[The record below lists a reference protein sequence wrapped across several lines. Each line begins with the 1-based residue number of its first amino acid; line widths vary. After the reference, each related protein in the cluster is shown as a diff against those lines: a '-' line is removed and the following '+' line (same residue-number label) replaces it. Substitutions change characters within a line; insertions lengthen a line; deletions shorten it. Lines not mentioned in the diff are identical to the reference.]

1 MKFTSTAIR
10 RPVATL
16 SLMLLAAVLGV
27 IGYLRLPVD
36 FLPEVTYPMVRV
48 HVYWPGAT
56 PGEIV
61 DNIAE
66 PIEQVLATVD
76 NLDYLESS
84 SIEGQY
90 TLRVNFEY
98 GTDIDVAYQDVVA
111 KMGLATRRLPPDVDP
126 PVMFKAD
133 PSQLP
138 IAQLIVMSDSRDL
151 ISLRTWVEN
160 ILQDQFLAIRGVA
173 GTEVLGGLRREI
185 RVYLNP
191 DRISAYNLSLTGVI
205 NRLKDENIERMAGRV
220 TEGQREFIL
229 RTTAEFKDI
238 DEIRDLVVS
247 APGQMQVKL
256 SDLATVEDTHE
267 DQRVL
272 TRFNSNPAIKLNILK
287 QADANTVEV
296 ADDVDR
302 LIDQLAES
310 APSDIRFD
318 VVENQ
323 AVYIRSSI
331 SGVTNAA
338 IGAVILVILVVFLF
352 LGHWRQVLVML
363 IALPLTILFNFFIMQ
378 VSGFSLNIF
387 SLGGLVVAMGVVL
400 DNSIVVIENITR
412 RTHKLQRP
420 SGVNA
425 DLGTS
430 TFSDLE
436 EVTSSATS
444 QVALAVLAAT
454 LTFLALFLPFL
465 LVSGL
470 TTLLFRELILTIAGI
485 VLISLVV
492 SLTVTP
498 ALAHYLVVKPGKG
511 KQKDNFFDRVI
522 LALNRTYKRLL
533 TLLLR
538 LRWVVFLVFLVAMG
552 ITVHFARQLGSEFL
566 PSVDDGRIMIK
577 TFQPTG
583 TALAKTDSLLAQL
596 ESVVKDDPYVDRYF
610 TLSGGRVWGLITY
623 EVADEGQIDIEL
635 VPRSQRPYTT
645 REYVEL
651 LRPKVMQFSQPGVRL
666 VVAQQRMRGIRRT
679 GDSEVEVKVRGQD
692 IDRLGE
698 LSQQVLQAMNGIEGL
713 TNIRVGTQINKP
725 EYQIHIRRDRLAD
738 LGISAQNVATTARS
752 LVDGSVATHIREAG
766 ELYNVRVMLP
776 ENRVRNRQDIENF
789 YVDAPGGTKVPLR
802 YLASIEYHLGP
813 VEVIREN
820 QVMQIV
826 VSSDVAQGA
835 NIGRVARNLE
845 GILEEFPLPE
855 GYSFDLGG
863 QVYLMQESQGTMTE
877 IILFALFFAFIILS
891 IQFNSFRQPFLI
903 LLGVPFA
910 FVGVVAALLLTGFP
924 AGATVL
930 IGIVIMIG
938 GIATQGVV
946 LISFVNE
953 YRDRGMGVREAIL
966 EGAPLRLR
974 PIIMTQV
981 TTVLG
986 LLPLALNIGEGGD
999 MLQPMAI
1006 AVIGGLLFS
1015 LFVTLFL
1022 LPCLY
1027 YIFEKKRSI

>member
-16 SLMLLAAVLGV
+16 SLMLLATVLGV

-56 PGEIV
+56 PEEIA

-111 KMGLATRRLPPDVDP
+111 KMGLATRRLPTDVDP
-126 PVMFKAD
+126 PVMFKDD

-138 IAQLIVMSDSRDL
+138 ISQLIVMSETRDL
-151 ISLRTWVEN
+151 INLRMWVEN

-191 DRISAYNLSLTGVI
+191 DRAAAYNLSLEQVI
-205 NRLKDENIERMAGRV
+205 RRIRDENIERLAGRV

-229 RTTAEFKDI
+229 RTTAEFRDL
-238 DEIRDLVVS
+238 DEIRNLVVS
-247 APGQMQVKL
+247 PPGQPQVKL
-256 SDLATVEDTHE
+256 KDLASVDDTHE
-267 DQRVL
+267 DQRVI

-296 ADDVDR
+296 ADEVDR
-302 LIDQLAES
+302 LIAHLMET
-310 APSDIRFD
+310 APADISFD

-323 AVYIRSSI
+323 ANYIKESI
-331 SGVTNAA
+331 AGVTNAA
-338 IGAVILVILVVFLF
+338 IAAVILVVLVVFIF

-363 IALPLTILFNFFIMQ
+363 IALPITILFNFFVMQ

-412 RTHKLQRP
+412 RAHKSRTPGLEK
-420 SGVNA
+420 
-425 DLGTS
+425 
-430 TFSDLE
+430 SDDYE
-436 EVTSSATS
+436 EVTASATS

-485 VLISLVV
+485 VIISLVV

-498 ALAHYLVVKPGKG
+498 TLAHYLVVKPGKG
-511 KQKDNFFDRVI
+511 KQKDNFLDRI
-522 LALNRTYKRLL
+522 ISGLNRAYGYVLKG
-533 TLLLR
+533 LLR
-538 LRWVVFLVFLVAMG
+538 FWWLVLLVFIVLMAG
-552 ITVHFARQLGSEFL
+552 TIHYAQQLGSEFL
-566 PSVDDGRIMIK
+566 PAVDDGRIMIK
-577 TFQPTG
+577 TIQPTG
-583 TALAKTDSLLAQL
+583 ASLAKTDNLLAQI
-596 ESVVKDDPYVDRYF
+596 ENVVKEDPYVDTYF

-623 EVADEGQIDIEL
+623 EIANEGQIDIEL
-635 VPRSQRPYTT
+635 VPRNQRPYTT
-645 REYVEL
+645 REYVEY
-651 LRPKVMQFSQPGVRL
+651 LRPKVMQYAQPGVRL
-666 VVAQQRMRGIRRT
+666 IVVQARVRGIRRT

-692 IDRLGE
+692 MERLNE
-698 LSQQVLQAMNGIEGL
+698 IAQQAVEQMNNINGL
-713 TNIRVGTQINKP
+713 TNIRIGTQINKP
-725 EYQIHIRRDRLAD
+725 EYQIQINRERLAD
-738 LGISAQNVATTARS
+738 LGISAQTIATAARS
-752 LVDGSVATHIREAG
+752 LVDGTVATHIRESG

-776 ENRVRNRQDIENF
+776 EARIRSRQDIENM
-789 YVDAPGGTKVPLR
+789 YIDVPGGGKIPLR
-802 YLASIEYHLGP
+802 NVARVEHRLGP
-813 VEVIREN
+813 VEVVREN
-820 QVMQIV
+820 QVMQIII
-826 VSSDVAQGA
+826 SSDVAQGA
-835 NIGRVARNLE
+835 NIGQVAQTLE
-845 GILEEFPLPE
+845 QQLNDFQLPE

-863 QVYLMQESQGTMTE
+863 QVYLMQESQNVMTQ
-877 IILFALFFAFIILS
+877 IILFAIFFAFIILA

-910 FVGVVAALLLTGFP
+910 FVGVVAALLITGFP
-924 AGATVL
+924 AGATVM
-930 IGIVIMIG
+930 IGVLIMIG
-938 GIATQGVV
+938 GITTQGVV
-946 LISFVNE
+946 LITFVNE
-953 YRDRGMGVREAIL
+953 YRGRGMTAREAIL

-974 PIIMTQV
+974 PILMTQA

-1015 LFVTLFL
+1015 LMVTLLL

-1027 YIFEKKRSI
+1027 YVFESFSILPKKKKKG

>member
-1 MKFTSTAIR
+1 MKFTSIAIK

-48 HVYWPGAT
+48 HIYWPGAT
-56 PGEIV
+56 PEEIA

-66 PIEQVLATVD
+66 PVEQVLATVD
-76 NLDYLESS
+76 NLDFLESS

-111 KMGLATRRLPPDVDP
+111 KMGLATRRLPADVDP

-138 IAQLIVMSDSRDL
+138 ISQLIIMSESRDL
-151 ISLRTWVEN
+151 INLRTWVEN

-191 DRISAYNLSLTGVI
+191 DRVSAYNLTLEQVI
-205 NRLKDENIERMAGRV
+205 RRLRDENIERLAGRV
-220 TEGQREFIL
+220 TEGHREFIL
-229 RTTAEFKDI
+229 RTTAEFRDL
-238 DEIRDLVVS
+238 DEIRNQVVS
-247 APGQMQVKL
+247 LPGQPQVLLK
-256 SDLATVEDTHE
+256 DLARVEDTHE
-267 DQRVL
+267 DQRVI
-272 TRFNSNPAIKLNILK
+272 TRFKSGPAIKLNILK

-296 ADDVDR
+296 AEDVQR
-302 LIDQLAES
+302 LIEQLMET
-310 APSDIRFD
+310 APADIHFD

-323 AVYIRSSI
+323 ADYIKDSI
-331 SGVTNAA
+331 AGVTNAA
-338 IGAVILVILVVFLF
+338 IGAVILVVLVIFLF

-363 IALPLTILFNFFIMQ
+363 IALPLTILFNFFVMQ

-412 RTHKLQRP
+412 RTHKAQP
-420 SGVNA
+420 GPG
-425 DLGTS
+425 GTALN
-430 TFSDLE
+430 SDD
-436 EVTSSATS
+436 VTASATS
-444 QVALAVLAAT
+444 QVAMAVIAAT
-454 LTFLALFLPFL
+454 MTFLALFLPFL

-470 TTLLFRELILTIAGI
+470 TTLLFRELIITIAGI
-485 VLISLVV
+485 VIISLVV

-498 ALAHYLVVKPGKG
+498 TLAHYLMVKPGKG
-511 KQKDNFFDRVI
+511 KQKDNFFDKIILGLNRLYASLLKGLLKFRWLVI
-522 LALNRTYKRLL
+522 LFFIILMGG
-533 TLLLR
+533 TL
-538 LRWVVFLVFLVAMG
+538 F
-552 ITVHFARQLGSEFL
+552 FAQQLGSEFL

-577 TFQPTG
+577 TIQPTG
-583 TALAKTDSLLAQL
+583 TSLAKTDSLLARI
-596 ESVVKDDPYVDRYF
+596 ENVVTDDPYVDKYF

-623 EVADEGQIDIEL
+623 EIANEGQIDIEL
-635 VPRSQRPYTT
+635 VPRNQRPYST
-645 REYVEL
+645 REYVEM
-651 LRPKVMQFSQPGVRL
+651 LRPKVMQYAEPGVRL
-666 VVAQQRMRGIRRT
+666 IVVQARMRGIRRT

-692 IDRLGE
+692 MERLNDIARQVV
-698 LSQQVLQAMNGIEGL
+698 QQMNEVNGL
-713 TNIRVGTQINKP
+713 TNIRIGTQINKP
-725 EYQIHIRRDRLAD
+725 EYQIQINRERLAD
-738 LGISAQNVATTARS
+738 MGISAQTVATAARS
-752 LVDGSVATHIREAG
+752 LVDGTVATHIRESG

-776 ENRVRNRQDIENF
+776 ESRIRSRQDIENM
-789 YVDAPGGTKVPLR
+789 YIDVPGGNKIPLR
-802 YLASIEYHLGP
+802 NVARVEHRLGP
-813 VEVIREN
+813 VEVVREN

-835 NIGRVARNLE
+835 NIGQVAQSV
-845 GILEEFPLPE
+845 EEQLNAFDLPE
-855 GYSFDLGG
+855 GYSFELGG
-863 QVYLMQESQGTMTE
+863 QVYLMQESQNEMTQ
-877 IILFALFFAFIILS
+877 IILFALFFAFIILA

-910 FVGVVAALLLTGFP
+910 FVGVVTAMLLTGYP
-924 AGATVL
+924 MGATVL
-930 IGIVIMIG
+930 IGVVIMIG

-946 LISFVNE
+946 LVSFVNE
-953 YRDRGMGVREAIL
+953 YRDRGMSIKEAIL

-974 PIIMTQV
+974 PILMTQA

-986 LLPLALNIGEGGD
+986 LLPLALNLGEGGD

-1015 LFVTLFL
+1015 LLVTLML

-1027 YIFEKKRSI
+1027 YIFEKRKNE

>member
-1 MKFTSTAIR
+1 MKFTATAIK

-16 SLMLLAAVLGV
+16 SLMLLATVLGV

-48 HVYWPGAT
+48 HIYWPGAT
-56 PGEIV
+56 PEEIA

-66 PIEQVLATVD
+66 PVEQVLATVD

-111 KMGLATRRLPPDVDP
+111 KMGLATRRLPSDVDP

-138 IAQLIVMSDSRDL
+138 ISQLIVMSESRDL
-151 ISLRTWVEN
+151 INLRSWVEN
-160 ILQDQFLAIRGVA
+160 VLQDQFLAIRGVA
-173 GTEVLGGLRREI
+173 GTEVLGGLRREV
-185 RVYLNP
+185 RVFINP
-191 DRISAYNLSLTGVI
+191 DRMAAYDLSLEQVI
-205 NRLKDENIERMAGRV
+205 RRLRDENIERLAGRV

-229 RTTAEFKDI
+229 RTTAEFRDLN
-238 DEIRDLVVS
+238 EIRNQVVS
-247 APGQMQVKL
+247 PPGQPQIKL
-256 SDLATVEDTHE
+256 KDLAQVVDAHE
-267 DQRVL
+267 DQRVI

-296 ADDVDR
+296 ADDVER
-302 LIDQLAES
+302 LIEQLKES
-310 APSDIRFD
+310 APSDIHFD

-323 AVYIRSSI
+323 ADYIRNSI
-331 SGVTNAA
+331 AGVTNAA
-338 IGAVILVILVVFLF
+338 IGAVILVVLVIFLF
-352 LGHWRQVLVML
+352 LGHWRQVVVML
-363 IALPLTILFNFFIMQ
+363 IALPLTILFNFFVMQ
-378 VSGFSLNIF
+378 ISGFSLNIF

-412 RTHKLQRP
+412 RTHKPQP
-420 SGVNA
+420 GPG
-425 DLGTS
+425 GTAMN
-430 TFSDLE
+430 TDD
-436 EVTSSATS
+436 VTASATS
-444 QVALAVLAAT
+444 QVAMAVIAAT

-470 TTLLFRELILTIAGI
+470 TTLLFRELIITIAGI
-485 VLISLVV
+485 VIISLVV

-498 ALAHYLVVKPGKG
+498 TLAHYLMVKPGKG
-511 KQKDNFFDRVI
+511 KQKDNFFDKII
-522 LALNRTYKRLL
+522 LGLNRLYAFILKG
-533 TLLLR
+533 LLR
-538 LRWVVFLVFLVAMG
+538 FRWLVVLFFMILMG
-552 ITVHFARQLGSEFL
+552 GTLHFAGQLGSEFL

-577 TFQPTG
+577 TIQPTG
-583 TALAKTDSLLAQL
+583 TSLAKTDSLLARI
-596 ESVVKDDPYVDRYF
+596 ENVVKDDPYVDRYF

-623 EVADEGQIDIEL
+623 EIANEGQIDIEL
-635 VPRSQRPYTT
+635 LPRNQRPYST
-645 REYVEL
+645 REFVEY
-651 LRPKVMQFSQPGVRL
+651 LRPRVMQYAEPGVRL
-666 VVAQQRMRGIRRT
+666 IVAQARMRGIRRT

-692 IDRLGE
+692 MDRLNE
-698 LSQQVLQAMNGIEGL
+698 IALQVMQEMNGINGL
-713 TNIRVGTQINKP
+713 TNIRIGTQINKP
-725 EYQIHIRRDRLAD
+725 EYQIQINRERLAD
-738 LGISAQNVATTARS
+738 MGISAHTVATAARS
-752 LVDGSVATHIREAG
+752 QVDGTVATHIREGG

-776 ENRVRNRQDIENF
+776 ESRMRSRQDIENMNI
-789 YVDAPGGTKVPLR
+789 DLPGGAKTPLR
-802 YLASIEYHLGP
+802 NVARVEHRLGP

-826 VSSDVAQGA
+826 VSSDVAEGA
-835 NIGRVARNLE
+835 NIGRVAQTLDDA
-845 GILEEFPLPE
+845 LAVFPIPE

-863 QVYLMQESQGTMTE
+863 QVYLMQESQDVMTQ
-877 IILFALFFAFIILS
+877 IILFALFFAFIILA
-891 IQFNSFRQPFLI
+891 IQFNSFRQPLLI

-910 FVGVVAALLLTGFP
+910 FVGVVAALLITGFP

-930 IGIVIMIG
+930 IGVVIMIG

-946 LISFVNE
+946 LVSFINE
-953 YRDRGMGVREAIL
+953 YRGRGMGVKEAIL

-974 PIIMTQV
+974 PILMTQA

-1015 LFVTLFL
+1015 LLVTLML

-1027 YIFEKKRSI
+1027 YIFEKRRNT